1 MHPRLRL
8 VAWVSYGLYLAA
20 AAVALLVL
28 LAMTWIPTSSPA
40 LWRILGTALF
50 FLGFALLMLIGTKS
64 VRDAVGSRG

>member
-8 VAWVSYGLYLAA
+8 LAWVSYGLYLAA

-28 LAMTWIPTSSPA
+28 LVMTWVPISNLA
-40 LWRILGTALF
+40 LWRILGTSLF
-50 FLGFALLMLIGTKS
+50 LLGFSLLLLIGTKS